1 MKTVLKVLTLAA
13 IAVFAQV
20 QQAKAQTLVPTPTF
34 AITNGITQTLQ
45 TLGTVPTAIDC
56 SKQRNIAIKWSV
68 QLGGAGTELQGL
80 RFQPSVDGTLPSAP
94 ASSLGF
100 VLAIA
105 ANGATPVIVQTN
117 FDTLGYRYLIPYYM
131 TNGNATYYSTNTIE
145 YLVNKKDE

>member
-1 MKTVLKVLTLAA
+1 MKKFYKLSTLAA
-13 IAVFAQV
+13 FAVFALVQHADSQV
-20 QQAKAQTLVPTPTF
+20 LVTTPTF

-45 TLGTVPTAIDC
+45 TLGTVPSAIDC
-56 SKQRNIAIKWSV
+56 SKQRNIAIKWTV
-68 QLGGAGTELQGL
+68 QLGGAGTEVQGL
-80 RFQPSVDGTLPSAP
+80 RLQPSVDATLPSAP

-105 ANGATPVIVQTN
+105 ANGTTPVIVQTN

-145 YLVNKKDE
+145 YLVNSKSD